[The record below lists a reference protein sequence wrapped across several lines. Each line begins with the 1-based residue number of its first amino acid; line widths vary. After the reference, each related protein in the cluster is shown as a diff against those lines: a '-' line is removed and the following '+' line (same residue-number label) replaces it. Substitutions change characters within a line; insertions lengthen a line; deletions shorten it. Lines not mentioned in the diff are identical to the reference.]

1 MPKRDEKNVRLY
13 SQKDQNWIE
22 FILHMKET
30 GMSLESLK
38 QYVDLWHSGEGFD
51 DIIAILRNHKR
62 SVQEQL
68 ATYQAN
74 LELIEKKIA
83 FYEKNRE
90 PGFDKNLFEKFV
102 EDQQT

>member
-1 MPKRDEKNVRLY
+1 MRVKEHTLRYYEQIGLVVPKRDE
-13 SQKDQNWIE
+13 
-22 FILHMKET
+22 
-30 GMSLESLK
+30 
-38 QYVDLWHSGEGFD
+38 
-51 DIIAILRNHKR
+51 
-62 SVQEQL
+62 L

-74 LELIEKKIA
+74 LNLIEKKIA